1 MNQNV
6 VVTST
11 CSSEEEALRIAREV
25 VERGLAACVQIIPGI
40 RSVYRWQGKL
50 EVTSEWLLL
59 VKTNSAKF
67 ELLGRVIELL
77 HSYDVPEVLAVPV
90 LAGSEKYL
98 AWMDEA
104 LSA

>member
-1 MNQNV
+1 MNQNL

-11 CSSEEEALRIAREV
+11 CSNEEEALRIAREL
-25 VERGLAACVQIIPGI
+25 VERGLAACVQIIPAI

-50 EVTSEWLLL
+50 EDSTECLLL

-67 ELLGRVIELL
+67 ELLQRTIELL

-90 LAGSEKYL
+90 AAGSEKYL
-98 AWMDEA
+98 AWMEEA
-104 LSA
+104 LLG